1 MTDRNTREIKRGRR
15 REKESLCNFRC
26 AVCTDRLITETL
38 CLCVLRRL
46 ALAISET
53 LINHRHGGAQI
64 TSPVE
69 LQQTEVNNTEKLFI
83 RLIAESRHQMRKPHS
98 ISMHRVLRR
107 KYIDPKKKKPIKFL
121 IDQIMTV
128 KKISLSML
136 VNHQNNVLT
145 LSLVV
150 SAMASPQIK

>member
-1 MTDRNTREIKRGRR
+1 MLLST
-15 REKESLCNFRC
+15 LCK
-26 AVCTDRLITETL
+26 TDRLITETL

-107 KYIDPKKKKPIKFL
+107 KYIDPKKKKPIKYFKL
-121 IDQIMTV
+121 IMLILTTNFTALYLSTNACQHSPVTLNLYIMPNRCRTAPF
-128 KKISLSML
+128 
-136 VNHQNNVLT
+136 T
-145 LSLVV
+145 LQHCL
-150 SAMASPQIK
+150 